1 MASNGKLVHGG
12 WLVESWDRTPIENGA
27 FYEEEGRVVDVGAY
41 DALLE
46 RHPEAERIGDPQRV
60 VMPGFVNAHSH
71 GRGLTTYQMGQPD
84 EPLEMRIIEMAT
96 RPEWGAGSAD
106 RKASGYDPYRDTL
119 YACLKQIASG
129 ITSTLHSHIYF
140 GGPVEPYGEL
150 TRAVLRAY
158 RDSGLRCAFAL
169 GIRDR
174 YSFTFIDD
182 QAFVDLLPPGLRDAS
197 GIRPIRCDM
206 TFADFHALLLALA
219 AEFPAIKLQLGPWNP
234 VWCSERLMEQLS
246 ELSAREGWRI
256 HTHLSE
262 TRYQA
267 GYARKAYG
275 KSWVG
280 RLNELGMLSE
290 RFSGA
295 HAIWVDRSDIETL
308 AQSGAQVVHNP
319 SSNLRLCSGTAP
331 LRDFLDA
338 GIPVAFGL
346 DSLGMNDD
354 EDMFQDLR
362 LGQVVQNRPG
372 LASGSIA
379 AQAMFSMATRAGAKV
394 TGIGATGSLMRGDA
408 ADAVLVSLPGVSG
421 GYADQPLAELM
432 LRRAKAAHVTT
443 VMIGG
448 KIMLD
453 EGRWVGLDPDA
464 LRAQLSA
471 SVTPGRRSDPRT
483 VGDVKNVVRDFL
495 KSYEPTSP

>member
-1 MASNGKLVHGG
+1 
-12 WLVESWDRTPIENGA
+12 
-27 FYEEEGRVVDVGAY
+27 
-41 DALLE
+41 
-46 RHPEAERIGDPQRV
+46 
-60 VMPGFVNAHSH
+60 
-71 GRGLTTYQMGQPD
+71 
-84 EPLEMRIIEMAT
+84 
-96 RPEWGAGSAD
+96 
-106 RKASGYDPYRDTL
+106 
-119 YACLKQIASG
+119 
-129 ITSTLHSHIYF
+129 
-140 GGPVEPYGEL
+140 
-150 TRAVLRAY
+150 
-158 RDSGLRCAFAL
+158 
-169 GIRDR
+169 
-174 YSFTFIDD
+174 
-182 QAFVDLLPPGLRDAS
+182 
-197 GIRPIRCDM
+197 
-206 TFADFHALLLALA
+206 
-219 AEFPAIKLQLGPWNP
+219 
-234 VWCSERLMEQLS
+234 
-246 ELSAREGWRI
+246 
-256 HTHLSE
+256 
-262 TRYQA
+262 
-267 GYARKAYG
+267 
-275 KSWVG
+275 
-280 RLNELGMLSE
+280 LNELGMLSE